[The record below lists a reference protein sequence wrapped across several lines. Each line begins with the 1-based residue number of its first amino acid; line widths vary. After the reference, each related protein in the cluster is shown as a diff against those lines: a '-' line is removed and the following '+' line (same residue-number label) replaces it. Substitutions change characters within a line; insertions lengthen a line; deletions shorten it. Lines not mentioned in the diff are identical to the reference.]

1 MVLFALLVGAQ
12 ALTPSHHLTASDVAR
27 LEARLGQPFTDL
39 QSAYFS
45 IVGLGK
51 LGVTVADADVS
62 THTDVRSNY
71 NNPTV

>member
-1 MVLFALLVGAQ
+1 MVVFALAVGAQ

-62 THTDVRSNY
+62 Y
-71 NNPTV
+71 NLNI